1 MTRKLFFTI
10 AAIAVLVY
18 GLLALLIPVQFIQIY
33 ASKLDS
39 VGAFVT
45 RYWGSAFLGLA
56 VIFWFARSG
65 EAFDLIK
72 GILIGGLVATS
83 IGFLVGLADAIWGNH
98 NAMIWTTVI
107 LYAAFAIGFLYFLLK
122 KEK

>member
-10 AAIAVLVY
+10 TSIAVLVY
-18 GLLALLIPVQFIQIY
+18 GLVALLIPVQFIQIY

-39 VGAFVT
+39 VGAFIC

-56 VIFWFARSG
+56 VIFWYARLG
-65 EAFDLIK
+65 EAFQLIK
-72 GILIGGLVATS
+72 GILIGGLVATG
-83 IGFLVGLADAIWGNH
+83 IGFLVALADAIWGDH
-98 NAMIWTTVI
+98 NVMIWTSVI
-107 LYAAFAIGFLYFLLK
+107 LYAAFAIGFLYYLLK